1 MRLGGSEALDRL
13 PSWLGTSA
21 WWVWLAMLV
30 AIPVTSFPLVRG
42 YVGDSSVYPL
52 SALILFFL
60 IWLWLI
66 PYALKNGRFP
76 MPVRPLLLFAALAV
90 VSAAFGLS
98 LTILPYKGQ
107 TPLSREARA
116 LITLGIGLCFYLCSS
131 TLPHSERRLRWSLR
145 ALYAG
150 GFLMLIWSTIQATYV
165 TDNIANIPQTLNDIQ
180 RLFSVRDLLRNRV
193 SGLAFEPSWLGDQLV
208 VLYLPL
214 WIGSVLT
221 RQSVF
226 SARRSWISIELVL
239 GVWGIAILVMTRSRV
254 SVVSLLAVAGVVYI
268 LLVKA
273 MITRW
278 ARRLMPVNESRQ
290 KRLGRV
296 LLLAALTLGLVVET
310 GVVYGLIRIGAN
322 YDWRLRRV
330 MQVPREMAAI
340 RQQYPYAV
348 IYELANRVAF
358 AERLVYWRAAFAAY
372 EAHPVLGVGPGNAGF
387 YFVAGQPAYGYTL
400 TEIRAISDP
409 GNRNF
414 PNPKNLWIRLLA
426 ENGLVGLSAYLVW
439 LSVLLACAWSLYSRG
454 SGMARTIGLVGL
466 LALAAQLFEGF
477 SLDSYALP
485 QVWVVNGLLTVA
497 YARLRSLPGG
507 AAAASSMPASMLESD
522 PAGDQPHRP
531 EGSPSGSK

>member
-1 MRLGGSEALDRL
+1 MRLGRSGALDRL
-13 PSWLGTSA
+13 STWLGTVA
-21 WWVWLAMLV
+21 WWLWLAMLV
-30 AIPVTSFPLVRG
+30 AIPVTSFPLVRE

-66 PYALKNGRFP
+66 PYVLKNGRFP
-76 MPVRPLLLFAALAV
+76 APVRPLLLFAALAL

-107 TPLSREARA
+107 NPLSREIRA

-165 TDNIANIPQTLNDIQ
+165 TDNIANIPQTLNEIQ

-193 SGLAFEPSWLGDQLV
+193 SGLTFEPSWLGDQLV

-226 SARRSWISIELVL
+226 SARRSWVSIELVL
-239 GVWGIAILVMTRSRV
+239 SVWGTAILVMTRSRV
-254 SVVSLLAVAGVVYI
+254 SVVSLLAVAGVVYF
-268 LLVKA
+268 LLVRA
-273 MITRW
+273 VITSW
-278 ARRLMPVNESRQ
+278 ARRLMPDKEAEQ
-290 KRLGRV
+290 KRLRRV
-296 LLLAALTLGLVVET
+296 LLLAALTLGLVFEI
-310 GVVYGLIRIGAN
+310 GVVYGLIRVGAN

-330 MQVPREMAAI
+330 LQVPRELTAI
-340 RQQYPYAV
+340 REQYPYAV

-358 AERLVYWRAAFAAY
+358 AERLVYWRAAFSAY

-400 TEIRAISDP
+400 TEIRAIAKP

-426 ENGLVGLSAYLVW
+426 ENGLVGLAAYLVW
-439 LSVLLACAWSLYSRG
+439 LSVLLGCAWSLYSRG
-454 SGMARTIGLVGL
+454 SGVARTMGLVGL
-466 LALAAQLFEGF
+466 LALAAQLIEGF

-485 QVWVVNGLLTVA
+485 QVWVINGLITVA
-497 YARLRSLPGG
+497 YARLRPSPSG
-507 AAAASSMPASMLESD
+507 AAAASTMPASMLESG
-522 PAGDQPHRP
+522 PADDQPHRP
-531 EGSPSGSK
+531 EGSP